1 MTIPVKG
8 KFEVEV
14 DIQCHGD
21 IFHEIFSSRPHH
33 ISDMSPSN
41 IHGCEVHDGEF
52 GKPGSII
59 YWNYTLDGKK
69 CVAKELVEEIDEEN
83 KKVRFKIIEGDLL
96 KEFKHFI
103 ITVQAIPKQDFTAVK
118 WIAEFEKIHDEG
130 HYPTKVIDFW
140 IAITRDIEAHH
151 LKDHKN

>member
-59 YWNYTLDGKK
+59 YWNYTL
-69 CVAKELVEEIDEEN
+69 
-83 KKVRFKIIEGDLL
+83 
-96 KEFKHFI
+96 
-103 ITVQAIPKQDFTAVK
+103 VQAIPKQDFTAVK